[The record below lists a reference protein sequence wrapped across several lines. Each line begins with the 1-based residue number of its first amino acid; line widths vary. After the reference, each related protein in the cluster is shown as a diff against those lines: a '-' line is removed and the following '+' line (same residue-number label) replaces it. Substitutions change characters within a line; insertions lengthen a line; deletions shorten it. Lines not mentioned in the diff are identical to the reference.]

1 MAYHVPLANN
11 SGSSLLYFFF
21 KKSITLLCGVV
32 LHVSF
37 KFKTTTT
44 PIHHLYNSFPF
55 GCAAPLL
62 AKNLSFL
69 GPLRRKL
76 STERFPDCVN
86 NWYTYNKHSGPV
98 GITSQPTTMDFDLD
112 ENDLAEIDSRGI
124 TPTRDGG
131 ALGGGV
137 GSGSSSANMIS
148 TSSERRNGGATYS
161 SIDLEHEVA
170 NEDPRTLRKAIMN
183 ERAAPHI
190 LPYEQSAVEDLTEV
204 IRNQQKIIDDVMDY
218 QPKNKKEEIA
228 DDKFAASLY
237 QMEVTRLNYIVTS
250 YHRTRLRKI
259 QQYPMHIYRDSELR
273 QRLSKAELAFLS
285 NYIDLISRH
294 MEQTVTNNLPPQFR
308 SLTDEGS
315 GGSVSMIPHPNLNK
329 YVFMKAKEDVGDIEI
344 VDGPEG
350 VQTIN
355 KDDIFAVIYE
365 PIEHLLLDG
374 KIELI

>member
-1 MAYHVPLANN
+1 
-11 SGSSLLYFFF
+11 
-21 KKSITLLCGVV
+21 
-32 LHVSF
+32 
-37 KFKTTTT
+37 
-44 PIHHLYNSFPF
+44 
-55 GCAAPLL
+55 
-62 AKNLSFL
+62 
-69 GPLRRKL
+69 
-76 STERFPDCVN
+76 
-86 NWYTYNKHSGPV
+86 
-98 GITSQPTTMDFDLD
+98 MDFDLD

-148 TSSERRNGGATYS
+148 TSSERRNAGATYS

-329 YVFMKAKEDVGDIEI
+329 YVFMKAKEDIGDIEI